1 MFFTKVNYLF
11 IPASG
16 NLSSFKF
23 KMYFKTAQINKNL
36 SIVGPINLILVL
48 LMIAIPI
55 FKTFRKKINK
65 ERANCLADPILSK
78 ILLCINFTYLMMIQE
93 TLLNIYFGFKSGDTK
108 IGDQLIAAAYFIS
121 LIFFAINQW
130 FYLFPFFRNK
140 IAQLNVILVKIVAPI
155 FIISPI
161 DLHFLLFVYLIIF
174 YSIDIIL
181 TNKNRNNSSINRLI
195 FYKLEG
201 ILIFLIVAIYYGL

>member
-1 MFFTKVNYLF
+1 MFFTKINYLF

-16 NLSSFKF
+16 NLSSFKS
-23 KMYFKTAQINKNL
+23 KIYFKTASISKNML
-36 SIVGPINLILVL
+36 ILGPINLLLVL

-55 FKTFRKKINK
+55 FKIVRKKINK

-78 ILLCINFTYLMMIQE
+78 ILMCISFAYLMMMQE
-93 TLLNIYFGFKSGDTK
+93 TLLSIYFGFKSGDMM
-108 IGDQLIAAAYFIS
+108 IGDQLITVVYFIS
-121 LIFFAINQW
+121 LIFFVINQW

-140 IAQLNVILVKIVAPI
+140 MAQLNIILVKIIAPI
-155 FIISPI
+155 FIVSPI

-174 YSIDIIL
+174 YSIDVIL

-201 ILIFLIVAIYYGL
+201 ILIFLLVAIYYGL